1 MIRHWGLSILIAA
14 LSFIA
19 IVSATDTSEPSDATL
34 WGAIPDCAK
43 LCVQNFI
50 EGQYN
55 TAECASGSDIKCL
68 CRNKTPSGLTLGEA
82 ALSCLYALCAE
93 TDISLQGSRV
103 YHVCS
108 PVSGAVVE
116 THSVIIATTFDPPQS
131 ATTMYPAT
139 TATGPSSTSPSSSP
153 SLSQTSSS
161 SILFTSSFS
170 SPSSTAPTE
179 TVSQTTRS
187 TSTKTT
193 TASSDT
199 STPTTSIAS
208 ASSTS
213 SSASSSGATSHVSSS
228 TVIGVSVAS
237 GVAGAFLIGIAVFLC
252 CKRWRQRSHASG
264 FNSDHD
270 DFFEIGGTM
279 SEPADF
285 SRSPSQLSPRGPH
298 SGPRGSFPL
307 ARGPGSGQMS
317 ELPTTR
323 TPTWQNPT
331 MAPTVRLLPTAPDS
345 EKPLEREPIGV
356 AVSSRDGWA
365 NSPRSLSSSQNV
377 QAESSTTPVMG
388 LHPKPL
394 KWSLRPDSG
403 GTLFE
408 EDEYQQIRAPQPL
421 NMQSTACARPLPGLP
436 ANPRAFKNK
445 IPPDHHHGGSSP
457 PPPQQQRAR
466 PGHQGRFSPQ
476 SSLSSDRVVGPNMS
490 TTAFRSSPPSNPS
503 SSSNNDSGS
512 SYRGSASIPVALALM
527 QGQEQRQ
534 GQGQGHGSSV
544 RPIHRPRPSPRNFDP
559 RRSPA
564 LSGKAPGG
572 PRPAASPPQVPS
584 HPPQSPNNGL
594 GLSAPPDQL
603 VQPRIVS
610 REEIKHVE
618 IRSSPRLP
626 GEVVAPYGPDDFWPE
641 RGRSRA
647 PVPHTMKAL
656 PYPSEIAPGKVLYPQ
671 SPHKRPRDI
680 QAQRL
685 SATGRSLTPSKRGD
699 DLILRVE
706 E

>member
-19 IVSATDTSEPSDATL
+19 IGSATDTSEPSDATL

-82 ALSCLYALCAE
+82 ALSF
-93 TDISLQGSRV
+93 GNN
-103 YHVCS
+103 
-108 PVSGAVVE
+108 
-116 THSVIIATTFDPPQS
+116 
-131 ATTMYPAT
+131 
-139 TATGPSSTSPSSSP
+139 
-153 SLSQTSSS
+153 
-161 SILFTSSFS
+161 
-170 SPSSTAPTE
+170 
-179 TVSQTTRS
+179 
-187 TSTKTT
+187 
-193 TASSDT
+193 
-199 STPTTSIAS
+199 
-208 ASSTS
+208 
-213 SSASSSGATSHVSSS
+213 HVSCDHCNRPIKYKPIFILVLEPNKFLINSVYFLLFFPLIYSAHGNRLSDDEINFHENHNGKQRYKYTYNQHRFGYSS

-307 ARGPGSGQMS
+307 ARGPGSDQMS

-534 GQGQGHGSSV
+534 GQRQGHGSSV

-572 PRPAASPPQVPS
+572 PRPAASPTQVPS